1 MKKIVCENNKNNK
14 ITFTYDFPFF
24 ITSTDGLYDV
34 KGDVSTVSS
43 AYGIGE
49 SYTGTS
55 VKKRNIVINGIIVD
69 NFAKRRETL
78 YNIFP
83 LDTKGTLYY
92 YEDDIERK
100 IEYIVEDVDV
110 SEKGVPRTFTISL
123 ICPYPYFKDIEES
136 EASMSTWTPRFCFP
150 MISEQDEGIEFATK
164 NVTTMGTITNNTNI
178 EFGVTIK
185 FIANGKVVNPYLI
198 NVNTQEQIAIDPI
211 EMEAGDQIII
221 TTHRN
226 NKHIFYIPSA
236 TNEAE
241 DINYKMKYRSK
252 FLQMH
257 SGDNTLR
264 AGAEEGEESLETKVF
279 YSIEYGAV

>member
-1 MKKIVCENNKNNK
+1 MKKIICENYKNNK

-24 ITSTDGLYDV
+24 ITSTDGLYEI
-34 KGDVSTVSS
+34 KGNVATVSS

-49 SYTGTS
+49 SYAGTS
-55 VKKRNIVINGIIVD
+55 VKKRNIIINGIIAD
-69 NFAKRRETL
+69 NFVKRRDTL
-78 YNIFP
+78 YNMFP
-83 LDTKGTLYY
+83 LDTTGTLYY
-92 YEDDIERK
+92 YEDDIARK
-100 IEYIVEDVDV
+100 IEYKVEDVDV
-110 SEKGVPRTFTISL
+110 AEKGVPRTFTISL

-136 EASMSTWTPRFCFP
+136 EASMSTWTPKFCFP
-150 MISEQDEGIEFATK
+150 MISEQGEGIEFATK
-164 NVTTMGTITNNTNI
+164 NITTMGTIINDTNI

-185 FIANGKVVNPYLI
+185 FIANGRVVNPYLI
-198 NVNTQEQIAIDPI
+198 NVNTQEQIAIDI

-226 NKHIFYIPSA
+226 NKNVIYISTS

-241 DINYKMKYRSK
+241 NINYKMKFGSK